1 MNRPD
6 LMIGIAERA
15 RVTNVLLKVLNV
27 KKPLLKSAIAKY
39 TLLSL
44 LSFIRIAQLE
54 ILMG

>member
-1 MNRPD
+1 VNKRD
-6 LMIGIAERA
+6 FIIGIAERA
-15 RVTNVLLKVLNV
+15 RVTNVVLKVLND
-27 KKPLLKSAIAKY
+27 KEPLLKSAITKY

>member
-1 MNRPD
+1 VNKRD
-6 LMIGIAERA
+6 LIIANSERA
-15 RVTNVLLKVLNV
+15 RVTNVLLIVLND
-27 KKPLLKSAIAKY
+27 KEPLLKSAITKY